1 MLHLNPVLI
10 LHAIHR
16 FIVISAKDEVPLVP
30 RVVIDRPSFN
40 HEAAVCDP
48 QANKVFPTDLS
59 LNDSLHTAYLGETEL
74 GEGDW
79 LALQL
84 QFE

>member
-1 MLHLNPVLI
+1 MLDLNPVLI

-16 FIVISAKDEVPLVP
+16 FIVISAKDVVPLVP
-30 RVVIDRPSFN
+30 RMVIDRPAFD
-40 HEAAVCDP
+40 HEAAICDS
-48 QANKVFPTDLS
+48 QTNKVFPTDLS
-59 LNDSLHTAYLGETEL
+59 LNDSLHTAYLSETLL
-74 GEGDW
+74 GKSDG